1 MPTSPLPP
9 RFEYSPTPTVSVILP
24 VYNEADFIEGCLKA
38 ILSQDYPQDRLEVLV
53 VDGGSTDNTRAGV
66 EKLINAYP
74 YLRLLD
80 NPERLQAY
88 ALNWGI
94 QAASGEIIIRVDG
107 HTIIAPDY
115 VSQCV
120 SLLRRMSDQGVVNVG
135 GLMRPEGQTPAGKA
149 IAAATMSPFAVPTAF
164 HHSDRAQFVDTV
176 YLGAWPR
183 KLFDVVGMFNPAV
196 NVNEDYEFNYR
207 TRQVG
212 GKIYLSPDI
221 RSTYFPRASFGA
233 LWRQYFRYGVQK
245 AQMLKLHPGALRM
258 RQIVAPTFV
267 TALIGLPLLGILWQ
281 GAWGLWGVMLLA
293 YFTVSAVAAARQRE
307 AEVSPLLIMGAF
319 FIIHTA
325 WGLGFWRGL
334 VKPSAQP

>member
-1 MPTSPLPP
+1 MPQTSHPIEDHP
-9 RFEYSPTPTVSVILP
+9 FVSVLMPIR
-24 VYNEADFIEGCLKA
+24 NEESFIVRSLEAVLH
-38 ILSQDYPQDRLEVLV
+38 QNYPAHRMEVLIA
-53 VDGGSTDNTRAGV
+53 DGMSDDSTLNVIQELVMQSPGLARV
-66 EKLINAYP
+66 RIIPNS
-74 YLRLLD
+74 
-80 NPERLQAY
+80 ERLQATGLNL
-88 ALNWGI
+88 AL

-176 YLGAWPR
+176 YLGAWHR

-207 TRQVG
+207 TRQAG

>member
-1 MPTSPLPP
+1 MPQTSHPIEDHP
-9 RFEYSPTPTVSVILP
+9 FVSVLMPIR
-24 VYNEADFIEGCLKA
+24 NEESFIVRSLEAVLH
-38 ILSQDYPQDRLEVLV
+38 QNYPAHRMEVLIA
-53 VDGGSTDNTRAGV
+53 DGMSDDSTLNVIQELVMQSPGLARV
-66 EKLINAYP
+66 RIIPNS
-74 YLRLLD
+74 
-80 NPERLQAY
+80 ERLQATGLNL
-88 ALNWGI
+88 AL

-176 YLGAWPR
+176 YLGAWHR

-207 TRQVG
+207 TRQAG

-221 RSTYFPRASFGA
+221 RSTYFPRSSFGA

-293 YFTVSAVAAARQRE
+293 YFTVSAVAADRQRE